1 MMVGAMTPI
10 SFRFV
15 LLAAAGLLVVAC
27 ESRTRTSAQWIHSAR
42 SNQEQAA
49 DRSECRSRANFQ
61 TEREVQREGPFMSE
75 ERVEVQRMFDR
86 DDATRRLNELY
97 DNCMR
102 DKGYAPLVL
111 ER

>member
-1 MMVGAMTPI
+1 MVGHMTPT

-15 LLAAAGLLVVAC
+15 LLAIAGLLLVAC
-27 ESRTRTSAQWIHSAR
+27 ESRTRTPAQWTHSAR

-49 DRSECRSRANFQ
+49 DRSECRARANFQ

-86 DDATRRLNELY
+86 DDATRRLNDIY

-102 DKGYAPLVL
+102 DKGYAPYVP
-111 ER
+111 EP